1 MKNVFVWI
9 GLALA
14 FIAAAVISQLQMT
27 NVLHDADA
35 LILLFLV
42 FLAVK
47 KLFIRKHTLTT
58 ASGAII
64 MATGIF
70 ISGAFHYFPDMNA
83 VLGRPAALG
92 LFLLWLWFMSSYI
105 KEMINKDGRERHVDH
120 PIRSFAVG
128 TWIASTSVCGTVLYH
143 RVPELKAVAEG
154 MAVVDAGLWLFF
166 FFLCLKNFAKVF
178 AKGLYGKVHGIV
190 LLSTVS
196 TQSIVIFYSALFK
209 SFVPHTFIEIFL
221 AIGVIFYGI
230 GFILILKRYF
240 PFRGGT
246 EMAKNWTNT
255 NCIMHGAMSITGLAG
270 ILSGAIPM
278 RIVFWIWLWA
288 LVWFVIVELF
298 EIVRAIV
305 RVKTFGLLKGIAT
318 YDVSQWARNF
328 TFGMFFAFTM
338 NLSLP
343 SGSFFHGVQTFIL
356 SYGGWVILLLL
367 LNELALFF
375 RGNGKRRPFKAH
387 RLRER

>member
-1 MKNVFVWI
+1 MKTVVFWCV
-9 GLALA
+9 LALI

-42 FLAVK
+42 FLAIK
-47 KLFIRKHTLTT
+47 RLFIRRNTLST

-70 ISGAFHYFPDMNA
+70 ISGAFHYFPEMNA
-83 VLGRPAALG
+83 VLGKTAALA
-92 LFLLWLWFMSSYI
+92 LFLLWFWFMVLYI
-105 KEMINKDGRERHVDH
+105 KEMTHKDERERHVDH

-143 RVPELKAVAEG
+143 RVPELKGIAEG
-154 MAVVDAGLWLFF
+154 MAVVDAALWLFF

-178 AKGLYGKVHGIV
+178 AKGLYRNVHGIV
-190 LLSTVS
+190 LLSTVG

-209 SFVPHTFIEIFL
+209 SFVPHTFVEVFL

-240 PFRGGT
+240 PYRSIDMT
-246 EMAKNWTNT
+246 RNWTNT

-270 ILSGAIPM
+270 ILSHAIPLKM
-278 RIVFWIWLWA
+278 VFWIWVWA
-288 LVWFVIVELF
+288 LVWFVIIELC
-298 EIVRAIV
+298 EIYRAVV
-305 RVKTFGLLKGIAT
+305 RVKTFGLFKGVAT

-338 NLSLP
+338 NVELP
-343 SGSFFHGVQTFIL
+343 SGGFFRGVQAFIL
-356 SYGGWVILLLL
+356 SYGAWVILLLL
-367 LNELALFF
+367 LNELVLFF
-375 RGNGKRRPFKAH
+375 KGNGKRRPFRTG